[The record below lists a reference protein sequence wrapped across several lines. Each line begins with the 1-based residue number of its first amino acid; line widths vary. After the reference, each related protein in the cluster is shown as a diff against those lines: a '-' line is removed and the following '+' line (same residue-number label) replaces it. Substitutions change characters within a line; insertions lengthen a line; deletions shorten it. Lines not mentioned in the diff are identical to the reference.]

1 MLRAEFNIWNHR
13 NGSLLYM
20 SAIPIKGNNVLVGK
34 IINIQLTRKCEN
46 QDPQNTGIT
55 ELKGTDI

>member
-1 MLRAEFNIWNHR
+1 MVH
-13 NGSLLYM
+13 YYT

-55 ELKGTDI
+55 ELKETDIQFFCFFFLIT